1 MSPKSGSGGSDG
13 GPERR
18 RKERVPARIE
28 VRFQKSAAA
37 AMAFRAYSL
46 NFSIGGLCLRTRN
59 LYPIGTWLRL
69 FLKIESQEY
78 EMTGVVAWER
88 RGAIGVR
95 FEKLDPA
102 DLQRL
107 ASLVAALKVT
117 AD

>member
-1 MSPKSGSGGSDG
+1 MSPKSGSRGNDR

-18 RKERVPARIE
+18 REKRVPVRVE
-28 VRFQKSAAA
+28 VRFQESAAA
-37 AMAFRAYSL
+37 AVAFRAYSL

-59 LYPIGTWLRL
+59 RYPIGTWLRL

-78 EMTGVVAWER
+78 ELAGVVAWER

-107 ASLVAALKVT
+107 ASLMAALKVT

>member
-1 MSPKSGSGGSDG
+1 MSPKSGSGGNGG

-18 RKERVPARIE
+18 QQERVPARIE
-28 VRFQKSAAA
+28 VRFQESAAA

-59 LYPIGTWLRL
+59 RYPIGTELKL
-69 FLKIESQEY
+69 FLKIESEEY
-78 EMTGVVAWER
+78 EVAGVVAWER

-95 FEKLDPA
+95 FDKPDPA
-102 DLQRL
+102 HLQRL
-107 ASLVAALKVT
+107 ASRVAALKAT